1 MTNLV
6 RFRYV
11 DSYQQ
16 ILNILLYKK
25 LKKTKFLKMVF
36 LASLIFSL
44 LCNLRLY
51 TNLRLFVYK
60 HKWKKLKKK
69 IRVFFFKR
77 LSKKVSNSYNILI
90 NFLSSEI
97 NNRNILDSFA
107 NTQQLENLI
116 LFVKKKKNLFLFF
129 FFFNK
134 KKI

>member
-60 HKWKKLKKK
+60 HK
-69 IRVFFFKR
+69 
-77 LSKKVSNSYNILI
+77 
-90 NFLSSEI
+90 
-97 NNRNILDSFA
+97 
-107 NTQQLENLI
+107 
-116 LFVKKKKNLFLFF
+116 
-129 FFFNK
+129 
-134 KKI
+134 

>member
-116 LFVKKKKNLFLFF
+116 LFVKKKKKL
-129 FFFNK
+129 
-134 KKI
+134 I

>member
-116 LFVKKKKNLFLFF
+116 LFVKKKKTYLDYYVRVIN
-129 FFFNK
+129 
-134 KKI
+134 

>member
-107 NTQQLENLI
+107 NTQQLENFQYCMNLYCFYFFYI
-116 LFVKKKKNLFLFF
+116 KKM
-129 FFFNK
+129 
-134 KKI
+134 KIS